1 MGRARVLFHLLT
13 AQSLLAG
20 RVDKILTQDM
30 PSLEGVAA
38 WAVGASEVLAAGE
51 ILARY
56 RGSRHATVDRL
67 ASIPG
72 QDWWRLARHSESGV
86 VSLLQQA
93 SYFAR
98 HDASHLSQIDAIRAA
113 MGA

>member
-1 MGRARVLFHLLT
+1 
-13 AQSLLAG
+13 
-20 RVDKILTQDM
+20 VDKIHTQDM
-30 PSLEGVAA
+30 ASLEGVAA